1 MPTPIV
7 NLQDHERAAQKVLSA
22 SAWAYFSGGAAD
34 EITLRRNLSGWQQWG
49 LAPRVL
55 QDLRGG
61 HTRCTLLG
69 KTWPF
74 PLLVAPM
81 AFQRWAHADGE
92 AGMAMAAAAQQCGM
106 VLSHQTSTPLQTV
119 ARLVLAEPDRGP
131 LWFQLYWQS
140 DKAYLQNLLLQVE
153 AAGYEALV
161 LTVDAPVHG
170 VRDRERR
177 EGMQLPPGVR
187 AVHWPQA
194 QADAPSSLFTT
205 PSGLCAGLANA
216 APTWADVAW
225 LQSMT
230 RLPIL
235 LKGITHPQDALQAA
249 RLQVAGII
257 VSNHG
262 GRTLDTLPDTAHL
275 LAPIA
280 VALRGH
286 NAATPHTLNI
296 LVDGGIR
303 RGTDIFKALALGA
316 DAVLLGRPALFGLA
330 HAGAQGVAHVLRLL
344 RDEFEMTLALCGCAN
359 LQDIQLSHFA
369 ALGQHDNVHA
379 HVQGSPGLA

>member
-119 ARLVLAEPDRGP
+119 APLTLAEPDRGP

-140 DKAYLQNLLLQVE
+140 DKVYLQDLLQQLE

-177 EGMQLPPGVR
+177 EGMQLPPGVH

-194 QADAPSSLFTT
+194 EADAPSSRSTT
-205 PSGLCAGLANA
+205 ISGLCAGLANA

-225 LQSMT
+225 LQSTT

-235 LKGITHPQDALQAA
+235 LKGISHPQDALQAA
-249 RLQVAGII
+249 RLQVAGVI

-280 VALRGH
+280 AAVRGH
-286 NAATPHTLNI
+286 NAAKQHTLNI

-330 HAGAQGVAHVLRLL
+330 HGGAQGVAQVLRLL

-359 LQDIQLSHFA
+359 LQDIQRNHVA
-369 ALGQHDNVHA
+369 ALEKHDTVHA
-379 HVQGSPGLA
+379 HGAQGPA

>member
-1 MPTPIV
+1 M
-7 NLQDHERAAQKVLSA
+7 
-22 SAWAYFSGGAAD
+22 
-34 EITLRRNLSGWQQWG
+34 
-49 LAPRVL
+49 
-55 QDLRGG
+55 
-61 HTRCTLLG
+61 
-69 KTWPF
+69 
-74 PLLVAPM
+74 
-81 AFQRWAHADGE
+81 
-92 AGMAMAAAAQQCGM
+92 
-106 VLSHQTSTPLQTV
+106 
-119 ARLVLAEPDRGP
+119 
-131 LWFQLYWQS
+131 
-140 DKAYLQNLLLQVE
+140 
-153 AAGYEALV
+153 
-161 LTVDAPVHG
+161 
-170 VRDRERR
+170 
-177 EGMQLPPGVR
+177 
-187 AVHWPQA
+187 
-194 QADAPSSLFTT
+194 
-205 PSGLCAGLANA
+205 
-216 APTWADVAW
+216 AW
-225 LQSMT
+225 LQSTT

-249 RLQVAGII
+249 RLQVAGVI

-280 VALRGH
+280 AAVRGH

-344 RDEFEMTLALCGCAN
+344 RDEFEMTLALCGCAQV
-359 LQDIQLSHFA
+359 QDIQRNHVA

>member
-7 NLQDHERAAQKVLSA
+7 NLQDHERAAQAVLSA

-34 EITLRRNLSGWQQWG
+34 EITLRRNLSGWQHWG

-55 QDLRGG
+55 QDLRSG

-69 KTWPF
+69 KSWPF

-81 AFQRWAHADGE
+81 ALQRWAHADGE

-119 ARLVLAEPDRGP
+119 AALTLAEHQRGP

-140 DKAYLQNLLLQVE
+140 DKAYLQDLVQQVE
-153 AAGYEALV
+153 AAGYEAWV
-161 LTVDAPVHG
+161 LTVDAPVRG
-170 VRDRERR
+170 VRDRECR
-177 EGMQLPPGVR
+177 EGMPLPHGVR
-187 AVHWPQA
+187 ALHWPQA
-194 QADAPSSLFTT
+194 TPSSDT
-205 PSGLCAGLANA
+205 SGLCAGLANA

-225 LQSMT
+225 LQSRT

-249 RLQVAGII
+249 RLQVAGVI

-262 GRTLDTLPDTAHL
+262 GRTLDTLPDTAQL

-280 VALRGH
+280 AALRGQ
-286 NAATPHTLNI
+286 NPTASQPMNI

-344 RDEFEMTLALCGCAN
+344 RDEFEMSLALCGCAN
-359 LQDIQLSHFA
+359 VKDIHLNHVV
-369 ALGQHDNVHA
+369 ALEH
-379 HVQGSPGLA
+379 LRR

>member
-7 NLQDHERAAQKVLSA
+7 NLQDHERAAQTVLSA

-140 DKAYLQNLLLQVE
+140 DKAYLQDLVQQLE

-194 QADAPSSLFTT
+194 QADAPSSGFTNS
-205 PSGLCAGLANA
+205 SGLCAGLANA

-225 LQSMT
+225 LQSTT

-249 RLQVAGII
+249 RLQVAGVI

-280 VALRGH
+280 AAVRGL

-344 RDEFEMTLALCGCAN
+344 RDEFEMSLALCGCAK
-359 LQDIQLSHFA
+359 LQDIQLSHVA

>member
-1 MPTPIV
+1 MTTPIV
-7 NLQDHERAAQKVLSA
+7 NLHDHARAAQAALSA

-55 QDLRGG
+55 QDLGGG

-81 AFQRWAHADGE
+81 AHQRWAHADGE
-92 AGMAMAAAAQQCGM
+92 AGMALAAASQQCGM

-119 ARLVLAEPDRGP
+119 APLVLAEPDRGP

-140 DKAYLQNLLLQVE
+140 DKAYLQDLVQQVE

-177 EGMQLPPGVR
+177 EGLHLPESVR
-187 AVHWPQA
+187 AVHWSP
-194 QADAPSSLFTT
+194 TT
-205 PSGLCAGLANA
+205 SPTDSSGLCAGLANA

-225 LQSMT
+225 LQSTT
-230 RLPIL
+230 RLPLL

-249 RLQVAGII
+249 RLQVAGVI

-262 GRTLDTLPDTAHL
+262 GRTLDTLPDTAQL
-275 LAPIA
+275 LGPIA
-280 VALRGH
+280 AAVRGH
-286 NAATPHTLNI
+286 NAASDHPLNI

-344 RDEFEMTLALCGCAN
+344 RDEFEMALALCGCAQP
-359 LQDIQLSHFA
+359 QDIGSQHVCALPPHSHE
-369 ALGQHDNVHA
+369 V
-379 HVQGSPGLA
+379 

>member
-1 MPTPIV
+1 
-7 NLQDHERAAQKVLSA
+7 
-22 SAWAYFSGGAAD
+22 
-34 EITLRRNLSGWQQWG
+34 
-49 LAPRVL
+49 
-55 QDLRGG
+55 
-61 HTRCTLLG
+61 
-69 KTWPF
+69 
-74 PLLVAPM
+74 
-81 AFQRWAHADGE
+81 
-92 AGMAMAAAAQQCGM
+92 MAMAAAAQQCGM
-106 VLSHQTSTPLQTV
+106 VLSHQTSTSLQTV
-119 ARLVLAEPDRGP
+119 APLVLAEPDRGP
-131 LWFQLYWQS
+131 LWFQLYWQR
-140 DKAYLQNLLLQVE
+140 DKAYLQDLLQQLE

-194 QADAPSSLFTT
+194 ATPVTDA
-205 PSGLCAGLANA
+205 SGLCAGLASA

-249 RLQVAGII
+249 RLQVAGVI

-280 VALRGH
+280 AAVRGH
-286 NAATPHTLNI
+286 NAATHHSMNI

-330 HAGAQGVAHVLRLL
+330 HSGAQGVAHVLRLL

-359 LQDIQLSHFA
+359 LQDIHLSHVA
-369 ALGQHDNVHA
+369 ALGHHNNVNA
-379 HVQGSPGLA
+379 HGAQGPA

>member
-1 MPTPIV
+1 
-7 NLQDHERAAQKVLSA
+7 
-22 SAWAYFSGGAAD
+22 
-34 EITLRRNLSGWQQWG
+34 
-49 LAPRVL
+49 
-55 QDLRGG
+55 
-61 HTRCTLLG
+61 LLG

-92 AGMAMAAAAQQCGM
+92 AGMAMAAAAQRCGM

-119 ARLVLAEPDRGP
+119 APLMLAEPDRGP

-140 DKAYLQNLLLQVE
+140 DKAYLQDLLQQLE

-194 QADAPSSLFTT
+194 ATPVTDA
-205 PSGLCAGLANA
+205 SGLCAGLANA

-249 RLQVAGII
+249 RLQVAGVI

-262 GRTLDTLPDTAHL
+262 GRTLDTLPETAHL

-280 VALRGH
+280 AAVRGH

-344 RDEFEMTLALCGCAN
+344 RDEFEMTLALCGCAH
-359 LQDIQLSHFA
+359 LQDIHPDHLAS
-369 ALGQHDNVHA
+369 LEQHHNAHA
-379 HVQGSPGLA
+379 HGAQGPA

>member
-7 NLQDHERAAQKVLSA
+7 NLQDHERAAQAVLSA

-106 VLSHQTSTPLQTV
+106 VLSHQTSTPLQAV
-119 ARLVLAEPDRGP
+119 APLVLAEPDRGP

-140 DKAYLQNLLLQVE
+140 DKAYLQDLLQQLE

-177 EGMQLPPGVR
+177 AGMQLPTGVR
-187 AVHWPQA
+187 AVHWPQ
-194 QADAPSSLFTT
+194 TT
-205 PSGLCAGLANA
+205 AITHTRGLCAGLANA

-249 RLQVAGII
+249 RLQVAGVI

-280 VALRGH
+280 AAVRGH

-359 LQDIQLSHFA
+359 LQDIQQSHVA

-379 HVQGSPGLA
+379 QVHGSPNLA

>member
-7 NLQDHERAAQKVLSA
+7 NLQDHEHAAQAALSA

-34 EITLRRNLSGWQQWG
+34 EITLRSNLRGWQQWG

-55 QDLRGG
+55 QDLSGG

-92 AGMAMAAAAQQCGM
+92 AGMAMAAAAQQCGL
-106 VLSHQTSTPLQTV
+106 VLSHQTSTPLHTV
-119 ARLVLAEPDRGP
+119 APLMLAEPDRGP
-131 LWFQLYWQS
+131 LWFQLYWPS
-140 DKAYLQNLLLQVE
+140 DKVYLQDLIQQVE

-177 EGMQLPPGVR
+177 KGIQLPLGVR
-187 AVHWPQA
+187 AVHWPPEA
-194 QADAPSSLFTT
+194 APSTDT
-205 PSGLCAGLANA
+205 SGLCAGLANA

-249 RLQVAGII
+249 RLQVAGVI

-280 VALRGH
+280 VAVRCQ
-286 NAATPHTLNI
+286 NTATNHTMNI

-316 DAVLLGRPALFGLA
+316 DAVLLGRPAVFGLA

-344 RDEFEMTLALCGCAN
+344 RDEFEMTLALCGCAQV
-359 LQDIQLSHFA
+359 QDIHLNHVA
-369 ALGQHDNVHA
+369 ALEQHVNVHL
-379 HVQGSPGLA
+379 QGAKGLA

>member
-7 NLQDHERAAQKVLSA
+7 NLQDHERAAQAVLSA

-140 DKAYLQNLLLQVE
+140 DKAYLQDLVQQLE

-177 EGMQLPPGVR
+177 EGVQLPPDVR
-187 AVHWPQA
+187 AVHWPQT
-194 QADAPSSLFTT
+194 QADGPSSLFTT

-225 LQSMT
+225 LQSTT

-280 VALRGH
+280 AAVRGH

-303 RGTDIFKALALGA
+303 RGTDIFKAMALGA
-316 DAVLLGRPALFGLA
+316 DGVLLGRPALYGLA

-344 RDEFEMTLALCGCAN
+344 RDEFEMTLALCGCAQV
-359 LQDIQLSHFA
+359 QDIQLSHVV
-369 ALGQHDNVHA
+369 ALGQHNNVHA
-379 HVQGSPGLA
+379 HGAQGPA

>member
-1 MPTPIV
+1 MPKPIV
-7 NLQDHERAAQKVLSA
+7 NLHDHERAAQAVLSA
-22 SAWAYFSGGAAD
+22 SAWAYFNGGAAD

-61 HTRCTLLG
+61 HTSCTLLG
-69 KTWPF
+69 KKWPF

-106 VLSHQTSTPLQTV
+106 VLSHQTSTHLQTV
-119 ARLVLAEPDRGP
+119 APLMLAEPDRGP

-140 DKAYLQNLLLQVE
+140 DKAYLQDLVQQVE

-177 EGMQLPPGVR
+177 EGMQLPTGVS
-187 AVHWPQA
+187 AVHWPSTA
-194 QADAPSSLFTT
+194 APSSPFTNR
-205 PSGLCAGLANA
+205 SGLCAGLANA

-225 LQSMT
+225 LQSTT

-249 RLQVAGII
+249 RLQVAGVI

-280 VALRGH
+280 AAVRGH
-286 NAATPHTLNI
+286 NAATQHTLNI

-303 RGTDIFKALALGA
+303 RGTDLFKALALGA

-330 HAGAQGVAHVLRLL
+330 QAGAQGAAHVLRLL
-344 RDEFEMTLALCGCAN
+344 RDEFEMTLTLCGCAQV
-359 LQDIQLSHFA
+359 QDIHLNHVA
-369 ALGQHDNVHA
+369 GLEQHNSVHTHDA
-379 HVQGSPGLA
+379 QGSA

>member
-1 MPTPIV
+1 MTTPIV
-7 NLQDHERAAQKVLSA
+7 NLQDHERAAQAVLSA

-106 VLSHQTSTPLQTV
+106 VLSHQTSTPLQAV
-119 ARLVLAEPDRGP
+119 APLVLAEPDRGP

-140 DKAYLQNLLLQVE
+140 DKAYLQDLVQQVE

-177 EGMQLPPGVR
+177 EGMQLPLGVR
-187 AVHWPQA
+187 AVHWPQT
-194 QADAPSSLFTT
+194 QADAPFSLFTT
-205 PSGLCAGLANA
+205 NSGLCAGLANA

-230 RLPIL
+230 RMPIL

-249 RLQVAGII
+249 RLQVAGVI

-280 VALRGH
+280 AALRGH

-330 HAGAQGVAHVLRLL
+330 HAGAKGAAQVLRLL
-344 RDEFEMTLALCGCAN
+344 RDEFEMTLALCGCAQV
-359 LQDIQLSHFA
+359 QDIQLSHVS

-379 HVQGSPGLA
+379 HVHGSPDLA

>member
-7 NLQDHERAAQKVLSA
+7 NLQDHERAAQAVLSA

-81 AFQRWAHADGE
+81 AFQRWADGE

-119 ARLVLAEPDRGP
+119 APLMLAEPDRGP

-140 DKAYLQNLLLQVE
+140 DKAYLQDLLQQVE

-194 QADAPSSLFTT
+194 ATPVTDA
-205 PSGLCAGLANA
+205 SGLCAGLANA

-249 RLQVAGII
+249 RLQVAGVI

-280 VALRGH
+280 AVLRGH

-330 HAGAQGVAHVLRLL
+330 HSGAQGVAHVLRLL
-344 RDEFEMTLALCGCAN
+344 RDEFEMTLALCGCAQV
-359 LQDIQLSHFA
+359 QDIQLSHVV
-369 ALGQHDNVHA
+369 ALGQHNNVHA
-379 HVQGSPGLA
+379 HGAQGPA

>member
-7 NLQDHERAAQKVLSA
+7 NLQDHERAAQAVLSA
-22 SAWAYFSGGAAD
+22 PAWAYFSGGAAD

-61 HTRCTLLG
+61 HTRCNLLG
-69 KTWPF
+69 KPWPF

-106 VLSHQTSTPLQTV
+106 VLSHQTSTPLQAV
-119 ARLVLAEPDRGP
+119 APLMLAEPDRGP

-140 DKAYLQNLLLQVE
+140 DKAYLQDLVQQVE

-177 EGMQLPPGVR
+177 EGMQLPPAVR
-187 AVHWPQA
+187 AVHWPQT
-194 QADAPSSLFTT
+194 QADAPSCLFTT
-205 PSGLCAGLANA
+205 NSGLCAGLANA

-249 RLQVAGII
+249 RLQVAGVI

-280 VALRGH
+280 AAVRGH
-286 NAATPHTLNI
+286 NAAAHHSMNI

-303 RGTDIFKALALGA
+303 RGTDLFKALALGA

-359 LQDIQLSHFA
+359 VKDIQLSHVA
-369 ALGQHDNVHA
+369 ALGQHNNVHA
-379 HVQGSPGLA
+379 HGAQGPA